1 MHNSHT
7 KKLEE
12 LHQVRQKAGEEAK
25 FLSTEINKIQS
36 EINVLVLET
45 RKYESQLQFL
55 TAERDMILQAQMQA
69 QNTKY
74 TPDIQLMTFESAD
87 KKR

>member
-1 MHNSHT
+1 
-7 KKLEE
+7 
-12 LHQVRQKAGEEAK
+12 VRQKAGEETK

-55 TAERDMILQAQMQA
+55 SAERDMILQA
-69 QNTKY
+69 
-74 TPDIQLMTFESAD
+74 
-87 KKR
+87 